1 MWTSLLPS
9 VAKFF
14 KMGSCEVRLNLIST
28 TVSDQEEKVRKLE
41 RLQIELERRREV
53 VGRMKEEEVGEHI
66 VLLPYFC
73 VLCI

>member
-1 MWTSLLPS
+1 M
-9 VAKFF
+9 
-14 KMGSCEVRLNLIST
+14 IST
-28 TVSDQEEKVRKLE
+28 TVRDQEEKVRKLE
-41 RLQIELERRREV
+41 RLHIELERRREV